1 MMLLCR
7 DSCHWRFAA
16 ASVQEEANKQ
26 LESKQEKSM
35 RKQQNI
41 LEPTLSIII
50 ITINRPDPSGR
61 VPKCARNR
69 CGLRIE
75 LVGK

>member
-7 DSCHWRFAA
+7 DSCHWRYAA
-16 ASVQEEANKQ
+16 ASLQEEANKQ
-26 LESKQEKSM
+26 LDSKQEKSM

-41 LEPTLSIII
+41 LEPP
-50 ITINRPDPSGR
+50 ITIVIPINRPDPSGR